1 MDSAS
6 QTWIG
11 SHLFYTKTIRKI
23 FIQMIPSLTKFYNYS
38 TRDVRQLDKVISR
51 DFVQIFKG
59 DKCFEGTTIPEFLT
73 LQRVLKIMTKHNQR
87 ALLRVSEL
95 LQEAG
100 KNYEELKADVALYR
114 RKNQI
119 QRETR

>member
-1 MDSAS
+1 
-6 QTWIG
+6 
-11 SHLFYTKTIRKI
+11 
-23 FIQMIPSLTKFYNYS
+23 MIPSLTKFYNYS

-59 DKCFEGTTIPEFLT
+59 DKCFEGTIIPEFLT
-73 LQRVLKIMTKHNQR
+73 PQRVLKIMTKHNQR

-100 KNYEELKADVALYR
+100 KNYEELKADAALYR